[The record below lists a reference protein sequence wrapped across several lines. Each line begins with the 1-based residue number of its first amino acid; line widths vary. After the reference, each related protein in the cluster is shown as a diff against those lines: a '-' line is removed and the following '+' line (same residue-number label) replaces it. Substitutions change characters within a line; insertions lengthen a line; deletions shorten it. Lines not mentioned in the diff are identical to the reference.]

1 MKKNGN
7 QKCHICNKLFDVG
20 DNKVRDHDHVTRKY
34 RGSAHWSC
42 NINRKLT
49 EKVSVIFYNLKAY
62 GSHLIVQEIGKF
74 DVKVSVIP
82 NQLESY
88 MSFTINNNL
97 VFIDSMQF
105 MNSGLN
111 SLDKNLPDYDFKYLS
126 QEISDD
132 LLKLIKQKVV

>member
-7 QKCHICNKLFDVG
+7 QKCRMCNKLFHVG

-62 GSHLIVQEIGKF
+62 GSHLIMQEIGKF

-111 SLDKNLPDYDFKYLS
+111 S
-126 QEISDD
+126 
-132 LLKLIKQKVV
+132 